1 MKIAIAAD
9 HRGTEVWRHLRRLLT
24 QEGLE
29 IVELLNCDGKPCDF
43 PDMAYPIAKAVADG
57 VVDRGILIC
66 GTGIGMSI
74 AANKVPGVRAALVH
88 DEIGADLSRRHVD
101 ANILC
106 LSADML
112 GFKIIDRIVKTWFAT
127 DFEGGRHARRVD
139 KIHAIEGGRHPAVIK
154 DAHPPP
160 SPPEKNGG
168 HPPKHRT
175 AVAIPIAP

>member
-9 HRGTEVWRHLRRLLT
+9 HRGTEVCRHLRTCLRH
-24 QEGLE
+24 
-29 IVELLNCDGKPCDF
+29 DGYEVVDLVSHDGRPCDF
-43 PDMAYPIAKAVADG
+43 PDMAYPVAVAVAEG
-57 VVDRGILIC
+57 RVDRGILIC

-112 GFKIIDRIVKTWFAT
+112 GQRIIDRIVKTWLNT
-127 DFEGGRHARRVD
+127 EFEGGRHARRVD
-139 KIHAIEGGRHPAVIK
+139 KINAIEHGKDPLSTDKRQVPPASREQIGDPTSRSITTQHP
-154 DAHPPP
+154 
-160 SPPEKNGG
+160 SS
-168 HPPKHRT
+168 
-175 AVAIPIAP
+175 